1 MRPSKATCSN
11 KLQAIALCTALA
23 GAMCSEPL
31 AAAQAPFNPFGGRR
45 KQSSTSAGKKAPHNP
60 FGRSKKSRYKIHGVF
75 HMSDGR
81 ILEGPTRL
89 RGRKVFK
96 IYDRVNMKHKEL
108 PLSAVSEIECEIGKQ
123 EYEKIWRWK
132 EGGEHVKIDTG
143 QSYPVCK
150 FVHKMKLIPD
160 EEEEEEGVVPMIEG
174 GMSGVIFVKLSP
186 LLNTSDVRDWK
197 RFCAKLQGGG
207 KADAP
212 SPSRRM
218 WQLLPAEAKPTIARG
233 GQGRELTDEDQ
244 SQIVEAINVVLR
256 DRSFYRQEDFADT
269 TLPEVS
275 ERYLKRTPQLL
286 SEKQYLWL
294 NRLLLDSAYPE
305 TIRKSKVAIG
315 GGESKLWFHETFGDK
330 TMIGKKY
337 EDILYVKK
345 MVFTEARDQ

>member
-1 MRPSKATCSN
+1 MRPSKATCTD
-11 KLQAIALCTALA
+11 KLHAIALFAVVVGVA
-23 GAMCSEPL
+23 CSEPL
-31 AAAQAPFNPFGGRR
+31 MAAQAPFNPFGGKR
-45 KQSSTSAGKKAPHNP
+45 KKSSTSAGKEKPFNP
-60 FGRSKKSRYKIHGVF
+60 FGRSKRSRYKIDGTF
-75 HMSDGR
+75 LMSDGT

-96 IYDRVNMKHKEL
+96 IYDRINMKHKEL
-108 PLSAVSEIECEIGKQ
+108 PLSAISEIVCEVGKQ

-143 QSYPVCK
+143 QSYPVLK

-160 EEEEEEGVVPMIEG
+160 EEEEEEGIVPTVEG

-186 LLNTSDVRDWK
+186 LLNASDVRNWK
-197 RFCAKLQGGG
+197 RFCGKLQGQG
-207 KADAP
+207 KADEP
-212 SPSRRM
+212 SPGRRA
-218 WQLLPAEAKPTIARG
+218 WQLLPAEAKSTVERG
-233 GQGRELTDEDQ
+233 AQGRKLTDEDH
-244 SQIVEAINVVLR
+244 SQIVEALNVVLK
-256 DRSFYRQEDFADT
+256 DRSFYRQEDFATT

-275 ERYLKRTPQLL
+275 ERYLKRDPRLL

-330 TMIGKKY
+330 TMIGKKI
-337 EDILYVKK
+337 EDVVYVKK
-345 MVFTEARDQ
+345 MVFTEARDE